1 MDKALFEL
9 LSTSEM
15 RDEVPAAEVGLLVER
30 ARRRN
35 AETGITGVLLF
46 DGARFCQFL
55 EGPEGAVLD
64 LMRRI
69 GADPRHRNVI
79 RVHES
84 VIDARRFKSW
94 YLGYVQ
100 IADLGAIDR
109 IAALRGADAVAGFH
123 DLLPRVDFGL
133 DGNPL
138 ADSIP
143 RRQGRGSP
151 DGEHA

>member
-1 MDKALFEL
+1 MNKSLFEL
-9 LSTSEM
+9 LYTSEM
-15 RDEVPAAEVGLLVER
+15 RDEFPAAEVGLLVER

-35 AETGITGVLLF
+35 TVTDITGVLLF

-69 GADPRHRNVI
+69 GADPRHRNVV

-84 VIDARRFKSW
+84 AIDARRFKSW

-100 IADLGAIDR
+100 ITDLGAIDR
-109 IAALRGADAVAGFH
+109 IAALRAADAVAAFH
-123 DLLPRVDFGL
+123 ALLPRVDFGL

-138 ADSIP
+138 LDPNS
-143 RRQGRGSP
+143 RRPGRG
-151 DGEHA
+151 

>member
-9 LSTSEM
+9 LYTSER

-35 AETGITGVLLF
+35 AETGVTGVLLF

-64 LMRRI
+64 PMRRI
-69 GADPRHRNVI
+69 RADPRHRNVV

-84 VIDARRFKSW
+84 VIGARRLKSW

-100 IADLGAIDR
+100 IVDLGAIDR
-109 IAALRGADAVAGFH
+109 IAALRGADAVAGFYH
-123 DLLPRVDFGL
+123 LLPRVDFGL

-138 ADSIP
+138 ADAIL
-143 RRQGRGSP
+143 RRAVRGSP

>member
-9 LSTSEM
+9 LYTSER

-35 AETGITGVLLF
+35 AETGVTGVLLF

-64 LMRRI
+64 PMRRI
-69 GADPRHRNVI
+69 RADPRHRNVV

-84 VIDARRFKSW
+84 VIGARSGARPTANTRSGSAWRTAVPHRYDA
-94 YLGYVQ
+94 
-100 IADLGAIDR
+100 I
-109 IAALRGADAVAGFH
+109 
-123 DLLPRVDFGL
+123 RV
-133 DGNPL
+133 
-138 ADSIP
+138 SV
-143 RRQGRGSP
+143 
-151 DGEHA
+151 